1 MVAEPADIV
10 IRGGRVYTV
19 DDAQPWAEA
28 VAIRGDRI
36 SWVGDE
42 VEAAEHI
49 GPDTDIIEGN
59 GGSVLP
65 GIIDSHNHVR
75 IGGSA
80 DNSLDLHGAATLVGG
95 PRADRGVAPR
105 ASRRHLDRGQR
116 IVVRSDPRRRD
127 ALVGAFRR
135 AGHGWSPGDRA
146 HL

>member
-1 MVAEPADIV
+1 MVAEPANIV

-19 DDAQPWAEA
+19 DDGQPWAEA

-49 GPDTDIIEGN
+49 GPDTEIIEGE

-75 IGGSA
+75 VGGSA
-80 DNSLDLHGAATLVGG
+80 DNSLDLHGAATLVE
-95 PRADRGVAPR
+95 V
-105 ASRRHLDRGQR
+105 HER
-116 IVVRSDPRRRD
+116 IAAWLREHPD
-127 ALVGAFRR
+127 A
-135 AGHGWSPGDRA
+135 
-146 HL
+146 